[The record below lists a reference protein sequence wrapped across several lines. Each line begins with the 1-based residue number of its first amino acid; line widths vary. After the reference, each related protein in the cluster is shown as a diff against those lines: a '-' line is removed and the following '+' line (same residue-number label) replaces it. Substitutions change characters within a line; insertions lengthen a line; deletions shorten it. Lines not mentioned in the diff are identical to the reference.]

1 MSTISVQLPGLDLKN
16 PIIPAS
22 GTAAYGQGLARQFDL
37 NALGA
42 LVIKS
47 TTLEP
52 HIGNPKPNVTE
63 TAAGWMNAIGLTNPG
78 IEAVMT
84 DRLPWLATHYPELP
98 IIGSVAG
105 GTFAEYVAVARRLT
119 QAPNVHALE
128 VNISCPN
135 VAAGGL
141 AFGTDPELVHEL
153 VAQVVAVATK
163 PVYVKLTPNVTDITV
178 IAQAAVAGGAS
189 GLTLINT
196 LTGLQLDLTTRRPT
210 LSNGTGGLSG
220 AAIHPLAVRMVHQ
233 VRAVTD
239 VPIIGVGG
247 VMRPEDA
254 IEFFLA
260 GANAVQVGA
269 ASYGNPC
276 ACRDI
281 ARALPTTLA
290 KYHLPDLRTLTQ
302 EQAQRGQGS

>member
-1 MSTISVQLPGLDLKN
+1 MSEISVQLPGLNLKN

-22 GTAAYGQGLARQFDL
+22 GTAAYGQGLAQHFDL

-42 LVIKS
+42 LVVKS

-52 HIGNPKPNVTE
+52 RAGNPRPNVTE
-63 TAAGWMNAIGLTNPG
+63 TTAGWMNAIGLTNPG
-78 IEAVMT
+78 IQAVMA
-84 DRLPWLATHYPELP
+84 DQLPWLADHYPTLP
-98 IIGSVAG
+98 IIGSIAG
-105 GTFAEYVAVARRLT
+105 STFAEYVAVAQQMT

-141 AFGTDPELVHEL
+141 AFGTDPVLVKDL
-153 VAQVVAVATK
+153 VSQIMAVATK

-178 IAQAAVAGGAS
+178 IAQAAVAGGAT

-196 LTGLQLDLTTRRPT
+196 LTGLQYDLATRQPT

-220 AAIHPLAVRMVHQ
+220 AAIHPLAVRMIHA

-247 VMRPEDA
+247 VMRAEDA

-260 GANAVQVGA
+260 GANAVEVGA
-269 ASYGNPC
+269 ATYGNPC

-281 ARALPTTLA
+281 ARELPAALD
-290 KYHLPDLRTLTQ
+290 KYGLPDLMTLSRQ
-302 EQAQRGQGS
+302 QAQH

>member
-22 GTAAYGQGLARQFDL
+22 GTAAYGQGLAQQFDL
-37 NALGA
+37 NELGA

-52 HIGNPKPNVTE
+52 RTGNPKPNVTE
-63 TAAGWMNAIGLTNPG
+63 TPAGWMNAIGLTNPG
-78 IEAVMT
+78 IEAVMA
-84 DRLPWLATHYPELP
+84 DRLPWLATHYPDLP

-105 GTFAEYVAVARRLT
+105 STFTEYVAVAQRLT
-119 QAPNVHALE
+119 QASNVHALE
-128 VNISCPN
+128 INISCPN

-141 AFGTDPELVHEL
+141 AFGTDPELVQNL

-189 GLTLINT
+189 GLTMINT
-196 LTGLQLDLTTRRPT
+196 LTGLQLDLTTRQPT
-210 LSNGTGGLSG
+210 LSNSTGGLSG

-269 ASYGNPC
+269 ATYGNPC

-290 KYHLPDLRTLTQ
+290 KYHLPDLMTLTR
-302 EQAQRGQGS
+302 EQKIR

>member
-1 MSTISVQLPGLDLKN
+1 MSTINVQLPGLDLKN

-22 GTAAYGQGLARQFDL
+22 GTAAYGQGLAQHFDL
-37 NALGA
+37 NELGA

-52 HIGNPKPNVTE
+52 RLGNPKPNVTE
-63 TAAGWMNAIGLTNPG
+63 TSAGWMNAIGLTNPG
-78 IEAVMT
+78 IEAVMA
-84 DRLPWLATHYPELP
+84 DRLPWLATHYPDLP

-105 GTFAEYVAVARRLT
+105 STFAEYVAVAQRLT

-128 VNISCPN
+128 INISCPN

-141 AFGTDPELVHEL
+141 AFGTDPELVQDL
-153 VAQVVAVATK
+153 VAQVVAVTTK

-178 IAQAAVAGGAS
+178 IAQAAIAGGAS
-189 GLTLINT
+189 GLTMINT
-196 LTGLQLDLTTRRPT
+196 LTGLQLDLTTRHPT

-220 AAIHPLAVRMVHQ
+220 AAIHPLAVRMIHQ

-269 ASYGNPC
+269 ATYGNPC

-281 ARALPTTLA
+281 ARALPATLA
-290 KYHLPDLRTLTQ
+290 KYHLPDLMTLTR
-302 EQAQRGQGS
+302 EQAQRR

>member
-22 GTAAYGQGLARQFDL
+22 GTAAYGQGLAQQFDL
-37 NALGA
+37 NELGA

-52 HIGNPKPNVTE
+52 RTGNPKPNVTE
-63 TAAGWMNAIGLTNPG
+63 TPAGWMNAIGLTNPG
-78 IEAVMT
+78 IEAVMA
-84 DRLPWLATHYPELP
+84 DRLPWLATHYPDLP

-105 GTFAEYVAVARRLT
+105 STFTEYVAVAQRLT
-119 QAPNVHALE
+119 QASNVHALE
-128 VNISCPN
+128 INISCPN

-141 AFGTDPELVHEL
+141 AFGTDPELVQNL

-189 GLTLINT
+189 GLTMINT
-196 LTGLQLDLTTRRPT
+196 LTGLQLDLTTRQPT
-210 LSNGTGGLSG
+210 LSNSTGGLSG

-269 ASYGNPC
+269 ATYGNPC

-281 ARALPTTLA
+281 ARALPATLA
-290 KYHLPDLRTLTQ
+290 KYHLPDLMTLTR
-302 EQAQRGQGS
+302 EQKIR

>member
-1 MSTISVQLPGLDLKN
+1 MSTINVQLPGLDLKN

-22 GTAAYGQGLARQFDL
+22 GTAAYGQGLAQHFDL
-37 NALGA
+37 NELGA

-52 HIGNPKPNVTE
+52 RLGNPKPNVTE
-63 TAAGWMNAIGLTNPG
+63 TSAGWMNAIGLTNPG
-78 IEAVMT
+78 IEAVMA
-84 DRLPWLATHYPELP
+84 DRLPWLATHYPDLP

-105 GTFAEYVAVARRLT
+105 STFAEYVAVAQRLT

-128 VNISCPN
+128 INISCPN

-141 AFGTDPELVHEL
+141 AFGTDPELVQDL
-153 VAQVVAVATK
+153 VAQVVAVTTK

-178 IAQAAVAGGAS
+178 IAQAAIAGGAS
-189 GLTLINT
+189 GLTMINT
-196 LTGLQLDLTTRRPT
+196 LTGLQLDLTTRQPT

-269 ASYGNPC
+269 ATYGNPC

-290 KYHLPDLRTLTQ
+290 KYHLPDLMTLTR
-302 EQAQRGQGS
+302 EQKIR

>member
-1 MSTISVQLPGLDLKN
+1 MSTINVQLPGLDLKN

-22 GTAAYGQGLARQFDL
+22 GTAAYGQGLAQHFDL
-37 NALGA
+37 NELGA

-52 HIGNPKPNVTE
+52 RTGNPKPNVTE
-63 TAAGWMNAIGLTNPG
+63 TPAGWMNAIGLTNPG
-78 IEAVMT
+78 IESVMT
-84 DRLPWLATHYPELP
+84 DRLPWLAAHYPDLP

-105 GTFAEYVAVARRLT
+105 GTFAEYVAVAQRLT

-141 AFGTDPELVHEL
+141 AFGTDPELVQDL

-189 GLTLINT
+189 GLTMINT
-196 LTGLQLDLTTRRPT
+196 LTGLQLDLATRQPT

-269 ASYGNPC
+269 ATYGNPC

-281 ARALPTTLA
+281 ARALPATLTR
-290 KYHLPDLRTLTQ
+290 YHLPDLMTLTR
-302 EQAQRGQGS
+302 EQVDRR

>member
-1 MSTISVQLPGLDLKN
+1 MSEISVQLPGLNLKN

-22 GTAAYGQGLARQFDL
+22 GTAAYGQGLAQHFDL

-42 LVIKS
+42 LVVKS

-52 HIGNPKPNVTE
+52 RAGNPRPNVTE
-63 TAAGWMNAIGLTNPG
+63 TTAGWMNAIGLTNPG
-78 IEAVMT
+78 IQAVMA
-84 DRLPWLATHYPELP
+84 DQLPWLADHYPTLP
-98 IIGSVAG
+98 IIGSIAG
-105 GTFAEYVAVARRLT
+105 STFAEYVAVAQQMT

-141 AFGTDPELVHEL
+141 AFGTDPVLVKDL
-153 VAQVVAVATK
+153 VSQIMAVATK

-178 IAQAAVAGGAS
+178 IAQAAVAGGAT

-196 LTGLQLDLTTRRPT
+196 LTGLQYDLATRQPT

-220 AAIHPLAVRMVHQ
+220 AAIHPLAVRMIHA

-247 VMRPEDA
+247 VMRAEDA

-260 GANAVQVGA
+260 GANAVEVGA
-269 ASYGNPC
+269 ATYGNPC
-276 ACRDI
+276 ALRDI
-281 ARALPTTLA
+281 SRDLPAALD
-290 KYHLPDLRTLTQ
+290 KYGLPDLMTLSRQ
-302 EQAQRGQGS
+302 QAQH